1 MIVKNREE
9 ILSGGHAGGR
19 ATVLAILEAG
29 LRAIEPY
36 ARTRRLIRREGDTL
50 RIGGCQGADLSG
62 FGDETVHLSQIEN
75 IYVIGA
81 GKTVQRQAHALEDLL
96 GDRLTAGAIT
106 VKRGEAITLK
116 RIEVTEGAHP
126 VPDAA
131 SILGTR
137 KLLAIADCATDRDL
151 VFTLFSSGASSL
163 CVLPPDGYTL
173 DDVRTVYRLA
183 IAYGDMSIIWR
194 VMRYFSLVNNGRI
207 LLRLHP
213 ARSVNLL
220 MSFKPYAPWGGTW
233 PTTASWIPPWPPGP
247 RRLPEAAREFR
258 TEAWWEELPA
268 SMRAAFER
276 AEPRCEVPDLSEFR
290 MLRSSFWQPIDY
302 RMMLDAAASQA
313 EALGV
318 RAAVLGNWWDVRS
331 SDVAEVMVGIARE
344 CAERAAPF
352 APPVALISGGE
363 MTVPVGLAKGIGGRN
378 QEFVMAAAQRIAEQ
392 SVGGIVVGAVDSD
405 GTDGPGIQLT
415 DGAESAPCLAGG
427 LVDETTP
434 EAAVAAKVDLRA
446 ELERHNST
454 PALRALGGGI
464 YTGNTGICAG
474 DLRVVLVQRMM

>member
-1 MIVKNREE
+1 
-9 ILSGGHAGGR
+9 
-19 ATVLAILEAG
+19 
-29 LRAIEPY
+29 
-36 ARTRRLIRREGDTL
+36 
-50 RIGGCQGADLSG
+50 
-62 FGDETVHLSQIEN
+62 
-75 IYVIGA
+75 
-81 GKTVQRQAHALEDLL
+81 
-96 GDRLTAGAIT
+96 
-106 VKRGEAITLK
+106 
-116 RIEVTEGAHP
+116 
-126 VPDAA
+126 
-131 SILGTR
+131 
-137 KLLAIADCATDRDL
+137 
-151 VFTLFSSGASSL
+151 
-163 CVLPPDGYTL
+163 
-173 DDVRTVYRLA
+173 
-183 IAYGDMSIIWR
+183 
-194 VMRYFSLVNNGRI
+194 
-207 LLRLHP
+207 
-213 ARSVNLL
+213 
-220 MSFKPYAPWGGTW
+220 
-233 PTTASWIPPWPPGP
+233 
-247 RRLPEAAREFR
+247 
-258 TEAWWEELPA
+258 
-268 SMRAAFER
+268 
-276 AEPRCEVPDLSEFR
+276 
-290 MLRSSFWQPIDY
+290 
-302 RMMLDAAASQA
+302 MMLDAAASQA